1 MALPCNKQQ
10 LNSESVGCPCPF
22 ILAPI
27 TDQMT
32 DNHPPSSGKEP
43 FGDPFADR
51 PHQIHFNEPDP
62 LGVPS
67 MPHPYDSTSHIPHEG
82 HDVYDDDEYVEK
94 QPLNAGQNF
103 TGGFYPPA

>member
-1 MALPCNKQQ
+1 
-10 LNSESVGCPCPF
+10 
-22 ILAPI
+22 
-27 TDQMT
+27 MT
-32 DNHPPSSGKEP
+32 DDHASSSSGREP
-43 FGDPFADR
+43 FDDPFADR
-51 PHQIHFNEPDP
+51 PRQIHFNEPDP

-67 MPHPYDSTSHIPHEG
+67 LPQPYDSTSHLPA